1 MGLCDVVDDRRE
13 LPVFVSGVVT
23 ESDGL
28 DVGADGGCGAEWRG
42 SNESTWSSIWSSW
55 HFSIE
60 ELFRADYMQI
70 HSVIRRLK

>member
-1 MGLCDVVDDRRE
+1 MGLCEVVDDRRE
-13 LPVFVSGVVT
+13 LSVFVSGVVT

-28 DVGADGGCGAEWRG
+28 DVGADGGGGAEGWG
-42 SNESTWSSIWSSW
+42 SNASTWSSVWSSW

-60 ELFRADYMQI
+60 ELFRADDMQI